1 LPEDVLHGLFD
12 VGTTLMAVTP
22 GYAPIGLAALAQAV
36 EDLREA
42 TRTADKAKLAA
53 LTASEPSYDHSD
65 TRVQKQTEFINGT
78 VNRKMIIKSLEV
90 AGDTGVARHLYVSQI
105 DADGKITDTKIGTL
119 QVWQKQGEA
128 PIAARPPG
136 CQAGVS

>member
-1 LPEDVLHGLFD
+1 MQRWPRPSRIC
-12 VGTTLMAVTP
+12 ARRP
-22 GYAPIGLAALAQAV
+22 APPQ
-36 EDLREA
+36 
-42 TRTADKAKLAA
+42 LAA

-128 PIAARPPG
+128 SIAARPPG